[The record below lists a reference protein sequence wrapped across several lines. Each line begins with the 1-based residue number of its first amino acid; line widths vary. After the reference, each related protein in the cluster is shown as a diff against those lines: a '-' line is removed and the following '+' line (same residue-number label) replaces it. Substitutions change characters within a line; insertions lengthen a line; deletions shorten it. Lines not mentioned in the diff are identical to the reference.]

1 MRTRRGSW
9 CSDEGC
15 TTTRNEVLQGLFT
28 YLCWIIG
35 SRCTTSLRAPPSSL
49 VFPLLLHGNL
59 GMHLIGRG
67 GDLADDC
74 LYSVALPGVVVF
86 ADPAIRSGKPKNSHL
101 EEPSDE
107 VMGGFLGERGAP
119 SVIVMRVSRR
129 RSETKTRP
137 AQSENRYYYCRLL
150 LGSTRVVGVS
160 WIEGRKTGTNGEG
173 FEKKVGLCVCSSGCR
188 EMNRVVLQPA

>member
-1 MRTRRGSW
+1 MK
-9 CSDEGC
+9 D
-15 TTTRNEVLQGLFT
+15 V
-28 YLCWIIG
+28 
-35 SRCTTSLRAPPSSL
+35 
-49 VFPLLLHGNL
+49 LLL
-59 GMHLIGRG
+59 GMRSSRDFSLIFVGLLDPGVLLHFAPLPLPLSFPPPPWQPGYALDRERG
-67 GDLADDC
+67 GLADDC